1 MVGTWHSR
9 LNHEWNLIMKLET
22 TESLTKLFAKNNI
35 SFAYG
40 KKSYTRIDKAG
51 FVNFD
56 KNVKI
61 EPYVT
66 ILNNNLV
73 TVGTGSYVTSALPV
87 NTKVGRYSSL
97 ARGVTTMGSAHP
109 MNRFTT
115 SLISYYDRPDVSN
128 PMSIGV
134 EGTFEKIAWKEKR
147 NPIII
152 GNDVWIGNDVLIKPG
167 VTIGNGAVI
176 AARSIIT
183 KVVAP
188 YMVIGGV
195 QKVLKQ
201 RFSDLI
207 IDDLEDLKWWDY
219 PYWDFKGISG
229 DEPIENFIYKLR
241 KLIKYQDIEK
251 YQPLTICSQDILN
264 TQK

>member
-1 MVGTWHSR
+1 
-9 LNHEWNLIMKLET
+9 
-22 TESLTKLFAKNNI
+22 
-35 SFAYG
+35 
-40 KKSYTRIDKAG
+40 
-51 FVNFD
+51 
-56 KNVKI
+56 
-61 EPYVT
+61 
-66 ILNNNLV
+66 
-73 TVGTGSYVTSALPV
+73 
-87 NTKVGRYSSL
+87 
-97 ARGVTTMGSAHP
+97 MGSAHP

-183 KVVAP
+183 KDVAP